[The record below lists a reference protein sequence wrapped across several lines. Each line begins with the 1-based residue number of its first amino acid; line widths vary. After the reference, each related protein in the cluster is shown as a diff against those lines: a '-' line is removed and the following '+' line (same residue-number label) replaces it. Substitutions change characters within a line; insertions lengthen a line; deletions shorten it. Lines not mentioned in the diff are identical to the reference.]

1 MDLEQLYN
9 QAAAF
14 HRGGRLAEAE
24 QLYRQ
29 VMAGDPFAF
38 APRHMLGLLLAQQ
51 GRHEQALEEL
61 LAALKI
67 NPGVPQAQLHCG
79 NVLLELHR
87 PAEALAHFDRALAA
101 QPYEAAALKSRGFA
115 LWRLRRYD
123 DALAAYQKALAVN
136 PQDAEGLNDTGN
148 ILRHLRRHAEALAQ
162 YDQALVIAP
171 GVPELLNNRG
181 ITLTEMQRFAEAL
194 ACFDRALA
202 ARPGYVEAMVNRGKA
217 LCESGR
223 TGEGFAAFT
232 AAAKMTPAPAD
243 TRAHKLVH
251 DAEQAAWAEG
261 RITEPAALHL
271 EGGERLAGPAIN
283 PANAAAIAAAWRQA
297 DPKLVVIDDLLT
309 PEALAGLRRFCLGST
324 VWRKVYRDGYLGAS
338 PESGFACPLLA
349 QIADEFAATFPDIFD
364 GHPLRY
370 LWAFKYDSRLKGTEI
385 HADEAAVN
393 VNFWITPDD
402 ANTDPDSGGLV
413 VWDRAAPLDWDFTR
427 FNADVPAMRQ
437 FLAEQGARPVTV
449 PYRANRAVIFD
460 SDLFHETDTIRFR
473 DGYENRRINVTLLY
487 GRRETGG
494 V

>member
-370 LWAFKYDSRLKGTEI
+370 LWAF
-385 HADEAAVN
+385 
-393 VNFWITPDD
+393 
-402 ANTDPDSGGLV
+402 
-413 VWDRAAPLDWDFTR
+413 
-427 FNADVPAMRQ
+427 
-437 FLAEQGARPVTV
+437 
-449 PYRANRAVIFD
+449 
-460 SDLFHETDTIRFR
+460 
-473 DGYENRRINVTLLY
+473 
-487 GRRETGG
+487 
-494 V
+494 